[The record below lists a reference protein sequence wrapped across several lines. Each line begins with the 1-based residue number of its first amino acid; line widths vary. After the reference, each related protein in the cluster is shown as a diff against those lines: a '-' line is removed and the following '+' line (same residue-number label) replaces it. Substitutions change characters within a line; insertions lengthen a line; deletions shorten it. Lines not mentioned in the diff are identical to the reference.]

1 MIMTPDNEELHGRT
15 TYYFTKEIDMRGRR
29 DARQQNRAVRQS
41 SAAAPS
47 AAAAPVSPTST
58 AALGTRF
65 MMKQR
70 MFSIGQDFWIEND
83 RGQKIFKVDGKAI
96 RVRGTL
102 IFEDAQGRE
111 LLQIQ
116 ERIARVRD
124 TMDIE
129 SAAGG
134 TVAKVHNAMV
144 TPLRDRWQ
152 IDVPGGQNLSTQ
164 GNILHHEYRI
174 ERGRQTIATVSKK
187 WFRVRDSYGV
197 EVTPGEDAVKMLAI
211 TVVIDMMA
219 NAGR

>member
-1 MIMTPDNEELHGRT
+1 
-15 TYYFTKEIDMRGRR
+15 MRGRR
-29 DARQQNRAVRQS
+29 QDRQENRMERRGVS
-41 SAAAPS
+41 PAPS

-83 RGQKIFKVDGKAI
+83 RGQKVFKIDGKAI

-102 IFEDAQGRE
+102 IFEDAHGKK

-124 TMDIE
+124 TMNIE
-129 SAAGG
+129 NASGG
-134 TVAKVHNAMV
+134 TAAKVHNAMI

-152 IDVPGGQNLSTQ
+152 IDIPGGQNLSTQ

-197 EVTPGEDAVKMLAI
+197 EIAPGEDAANILAI

-219 NAGR
+219 HAGR

>member
-1 MIMTPDNEELHGRT
+1 
-15 TYYFTKEIDMRGRR
+15 MRGRR
-29 DARQQNRAVRQS
+29 QARRQDRTEQQDV
-41 SAAAPS
+41 
-47 AAAAPVSPTST
+47 APVSSTAPVSATST
-58 AALGTRF
+58 TALSTRF
-65 MMKQR
+65 IMKQR

-83 RGQKIFKVDGKAI
+83 RGQKVFKIDGKAI

-102 IFEDAQGRE
+102 IFEDANGRK

-129 SAAGG
+129 GANGA
-134 TVAKVHNAMV
+134 TVAKVHNAMI

-197 EVTPGEDAVKMLAI
+197 EVAPGEDAAKMLAI

-219 NAGR
+219 NGGR

>member
-1 MIMTPDNEELHGRT
+1 
-15 TYYFTKEIDMRGRR
+15 MRGRR
-29 DARQQNRAVRQS
+29 AARQENRMERRGV
-41 SAAAPS
+41 AAPAS
-47 AAAAPVSPTST
+47 TTGAPVSSTST

-83 RGQKIFKVDGKAI
+83 RGQKVFKIDGKAI

-102 IFEDAQGRE
+102 IFEDANGRK

-124 TMDIE
+124 TMNIE
-129 SAAGG
+129 GANGA

-152 IDVPGGQNLSTQ
+152 IDIPGGQNLSTQ

-174 ERGRQTIATVSKK
+174 ERGRQTVATVSKK

-197 EVTPGEDAVKMLAI
+197 EVAPGEDAAKILAVTI
-211 TVVIDMMA
+211 VIDMMA
-219 NAGR
+219 HGGR

>member
-1 MIMTPDNEELHGRT
+1 
-15 TYYFTKEIDMRGRR
+15 MRGRR
-29 DARQQNRAVRQS
+29 QARQQNRTGGRGVAP
-41 SAAAPS
+41 APS
-47 AAAAPVSPTST
+47 GAPVSPTST

-83 RGQKIFKVDGKAI
+83 RGQKVFKIDGKAI

-102 IFEDAQGRE
+102 IFEDAHGRK

-124 TMDIE
+124 TMNIE
-129 SAAGG
+129 GANGA

-152 IDVPGGQNLSTQ
+152 IDIPGGQNLSTQ

-174 ERGRQTIATVSKK
+174 ERGRQTVATVSKK
-187 WFRVRDSYGV
+187 WFRIRDSYGV
-197 EVTPGEDAVKMLAI
+197 EVAPGEDAAKMLAI

-219 NAGR
+219 HGGR

>member
-1 MIMTPDNEELHGRT
+1 
-15 TYYFTKEIDMRGRR
+15 MRGRR
-29 DARQQNRAVRQS
+29 EARQQNRRGGRGVAP
-41 SAAAPS
+41 APS
-47 AAAAPVSPTST
+47 TAPVSPTST

-83 RGQKIFKVDGKAI
+83 RGQKVFKIDGKAI

-102 IFEDAQGRE
+102 IFEDAHGRK

-124 TMDIE
+124 TMNIE
-129 SAAGG
+129 GANGA

-152 IDVPGGQNLSTQ
+152 IDIPGGQNLSTQ

-174 ERGRQTIATVSKK
+174 ERGRQTVATVSKK
-187 WFRVRDSYGV
+187 WFRIRDSYGV
-197 EVTPGEDAVKMLAI
+197 EVAPGEDAAKMLAI

-219 NAGR
+219 HGGR

>member
-1 MIMTPDNEELHGRT
+1 MER
-15 TYYFTKEIDMRGRR
+15 RGV
-29 DARQQNRAVRQS
+29 AP
-41 SAAAPS
+41 APS

-65 MMKQR
+65 MMRQR

-83 RGQKIFKVDGKAI
+83 RGQKVFKIDGKAI

-102 IFEDAQGRE
+102 IFEDAQGNK

-124 TMDIE
+124 TMNIE
-129 SAAGG
+129 NASGG
-134 TVAKVHNAMV
+134 TAAKVHNAMI

-152 IDVPGGQNLSTQ
+152 IDIPGGQNLSTQ

-197 EVTPGEDAVKMLAI
+197 EIAPGEDAAKLLAI

-219 NAGR
+219 HAGR